1 MAGEAESRGKG
12 ATEGEGF
19 TSGVRSDSDASAHA
33 MAATLQASPAG
44 APVELA
50 VGTILDEVYKVEKPI
65 GRGAMG
71 AVYLVTHQRLG
82 RRFAA
87 KVVSDYGA
95 GSNRDSDAG
104 QRLRNEAR
112 VASAIQHEN
121 IVDVTHLGQTP
132 DGALF
137 IVMELLEGSDLRA
150 RMNAHREAHPDA
162 PWLPDDEAKLIGR
175 GVLAGLGA
183 AHGAGIVHRDLKP
196 DNVFLVKKG
205 DRTIPKIVDF
215 GISKARGGNNP
226 ELHLTKTGQI
236 IGTPLYMAPEQSR
249 STSDADAR
257 ADLYSIGVLLY
268 EVVTGALP
276 FEASTLYDII
286 VKHAT
291 EPPRKPSLLRPSLPP
306 AVEAV
311 VLRCLEKK
319 PEDRWQ
325 SADELLAAWND
336 AWEHGTAPVVVA
348 KPALVATAPAAAPPS
363 RAGGFPIVVVSIV
376 VVAIAGYFAF
386 ASFRDPPPTNVAQP
400 TTVAIEPPPPPPTTV
415 AEPPPPPESVVV
427 TVAPVILDH
436 QLRTSPPGAHVFAD
450 GVEVG
455 VTPYDFPIEDDAT
468 ATFELRLHG
477 YRNQTITIEAD
488 DADDVLTLRRSGGGS
503 SIPTLAPH

>member
-1 MAGEAESRGKG
+1 MPGEAESRGE
-12 ATEGEGF
+12 ATAEGEVGK
-19 TSGVRSDSDASAHA
+19 SGVRSEREAADHA
-33 MAATLQASPAG
+33 MAATLNASPAG
-44 APVELA
+44 APSELA
-50 VGTILDEVYKVEKPI
+50 VGTILDEVYKVEKLI

-87 KVVSDYGA
+87 KVVSDYGS

-112 VASAIQHEN
+112 VASQIQHEN

-137 IVMELLEGSDLRA
+137 IVMELLEGNDLRA

-162 PWLPDDEAKLIGR
+162 PWLPDEEAKLVGR

-205 DRTIPKIVDF
+205 ERTIPKIVDF

-249 STSDADAR
+249 STADADAR

-291 EPPRKPSLLRPSLPP
+291 EPPRTPSGLRPSLPP
-306 AVEAV
+306 AVESV

-325 SADELLAAWND
+325 SAAELLAAWND
-336 AWEHGTAPVVVA
+336 AWENGAAPAVITAKRAAAVAPSAPPPRARIPFVPIAMIAGVVV
-348 KPALVATAPAAAPPS
+348 
-363 RAGGFPIVVVSIV
+363 IV
-376 VVAIAGYFAF
+376 VVALSIFGQSAA
-386 ASFRDPPPTNVAQP
+386 PPPATTIAP
-400 TTVAIEPPPPPPTTV
+400 TTSVIVEPPPPPTTV
-415 AEPPPPPESVVV
+415 AEAPPAPPTSVAQV
-427 TVAPVILDH
+427 TIEHEL
-436 QLRTSPPGAHVFAD
+436 LTSPAGAHVFRD
-450 GVEVG
+450 GAEVG
-455 VTPYDFPIEDDAT
+455 VTPYTFPIEDDTT
-468 ATFELRLHG
+468 ATFELRMRG
-477 YRNQTITIEAD
+477 YRTQTITIEAD
-488 DADDVLTLRRSGGGS
+488 DADDVITLHRASGGG